1 MRKIMV
7 VSLLF
12 LFWGVKT
19 LRLGFHLENAEKGNT
34 TSVKMKYN
42 NEVWAKQNTS
52 EKNSNYSSI
61 VLSNCCC
68 LLEGVEHPLIV
79 DCRWCGL

>member
-1 MRKIMV
+1 MRKRMV
-7 VSLLF
+7 FSFLF
-12 LFWGVKT
+12 LFWGVKIP
-19 LRLGFHLENAEKGNT
+19 RFRFHLEKGEKGNT

-42 NEVWAKQNTS
+42 NGVWAKQSTS
-52 EKNSNYSSI
+52 EKNSNYSFI

-79 DCRWCGL
+79 DCR